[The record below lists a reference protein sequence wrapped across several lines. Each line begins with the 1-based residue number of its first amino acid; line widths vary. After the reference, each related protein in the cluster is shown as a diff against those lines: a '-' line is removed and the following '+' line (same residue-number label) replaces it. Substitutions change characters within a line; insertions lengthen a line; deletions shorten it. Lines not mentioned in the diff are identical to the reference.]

1 MRTTSLLALVV
12 CLQCHIAGIVA
23 GKSYFS
29 SIYLSVCHSMTD
41 HVILEHRNVS

>member
-12 CLQCHIAGIVA
+12 CLQCHITGIVA

-29 SIYLSVCHSMTD
+29 PIYLPAPVTN
-41 HVILEHRNVS
+41 HVILEHGNVS